1 MAMLLPSRRE
11 KDGRIPVL
19 IFSPFYPNIIPLL
32 GTSNMQCIITKEDDE
47 FKCVY
52 SRGLIPP
59 FGGNSLDAYLPYE
72 SERGACELYHEH
84 LLYFL
89 NREIK

>member
-1 MAMLLPSRRE
+1 MAMLPPSRRE

-19 IFSPFYPNIIPLL
+19 VFSPFYSNIIPLL
-32 GTSNMQCIITKEDDE
+32 GTSNMQYIITKEGDE

-52 SRGLIPP
+52 SRGLIPH

-72 SERGACELYHEH
+72 NERSTCELYHEH

-89 NREIK
+89 NREAK